1 MPPSSVN
8 RAADVIL
15 PCQNL
20 HEFPG
25 AIAVGYDSMDAA
37 LMWHESAPPFEIYL
51 LILGRLC

>member
-1 MPPSSVN
+1 MPPLSVN